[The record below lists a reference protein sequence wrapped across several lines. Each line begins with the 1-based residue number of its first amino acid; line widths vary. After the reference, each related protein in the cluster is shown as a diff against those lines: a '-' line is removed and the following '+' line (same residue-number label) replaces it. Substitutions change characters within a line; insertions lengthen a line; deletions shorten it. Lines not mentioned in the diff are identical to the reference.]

1 MEYQARPTHSFAF
14 GRVKVIRPG
23 QPCALPCLRQ
33 HSRAPARPLVVVPR
47 VLKRFLCCCGLF
59 ENKGRRRGSK
69 GRRVVPGKASAVSI
83 NQHKKSHA
91 VPGLIVGPAL
101 GITSTV
107 KNGGAVGVMDDGR

>member
-1 MEYQARPTHSFAF
+1 LFHTYF
-14 GRVKVIRPG
+14 
-23 QPCALPCLRQ
+23 
-33 HSRAPARPLVVVPR
+33 
-47 VLKRFLCCCGLF
+47 KRIICCCGLF
-59 ENKGRRRGSK
+59 KKKERRVGSK

-107 KNGGAVGVMDDGR
+107 KNGGAVGMMDDGR